1 MAAQAKETGWAGGGC
16 QCGAL
21 RYEVDLSQ
29 VQTLYCCHCREC
41 QKQSSSGFGMSMVVP
56 SAAFRL
62 LEGDPQGWSRQAE
75 SGRKVEGFHCPLCGS
90 RVFHSSSRG
99 GGFTNLRAGSL
110 DDTSRLRP
118 VGHLWTDSKQDW
130 VILPPDSLCYARQP
144 DSLDALVARYQA
156 QCAGGKDSA
165 G

>member
-1 MAAQAKETGWAGGGC
+1 VAAQAKQAGWARGGC

-29 VQTLYCCHCREC
+29 VQTFYCCHCREC

-62 LEGDPQGWSRQAE
+62 LQGAPQGWSRQAE
-75 SGRKVEGFHCPLCGS
+75 SGRKVEGFHCPTCGS

-110 DDTSRLRP
+110 DDTSGLRP
-118 VGHLWTDSKQDW
+118 VGHLWTDSKQGW
-130 VILPPDSLCYARQP
+130 VTLPPDSLCYPRQP
-144 DSLDALVARYQA
+144 DSLDDLVARYRA
-156 QCAGGKDSA
+156 QGADAKDSA

>member
-1 MAAQAKETGWAGGGC
+1 MAVPGKAAGWADGGC

-21 RYEVDLSQ
+21 RYEVDLAR

-62 LEGDPQGWSRQAE
+62 LRGEPQAWARRAD
-75 SGRKVEGFHCPLCGS
+75 SGREVTGFHCPTCGS

-99 GGFTNLRAGSL
+99 RDFTNLRAGSL
-110 DDTSRLRP
+110 DDTSVLRP

-130 VILPPDSLCYARQP
+130 VALPADSLCYPRQP
-144 DSLDALVARYQA
+144 DSFDALVARYRA
-156 QCAGGKDSA
+156 QGAGGGNPA

>member
-1 MAAQAKETGWAGGGC
+1 MAGTAQAATWVAGGC

-21 RYEVDLSQ
+21 RYEVDFAR

-56 SAAFRL
+56 ADAFRL
-62 LEGDPQGWSRQAE
+62 IAGAPQGWGRRAE
-75 SGRKVEGFHCPLCGS
+75 SGRAVTGFHCPHCGS
-90 RVFHSSSRG
+90 RVYHSSSRG
-99 GGFTNLRAGSL
+99 EGFLNVRAGSL

-118 VGHLWTDSKQDW
+118 VGHLWTDSRQKW
-130 VILPPDSLCYARQP
+130 VDLPAGSLCYPRQP
-144 DSLDALVARYQA
+144 DSLDDLVARYQA
-156 QCAGGKDSA
+156 QVAGADSA

>member
-1 MAAQAKETGWAGGGC
+1 MAGQGRHAGWATGGC

-62 LEGDPQGWSRQAE
+62 VAGAPQGWSRQAD
-75 SGRKVEGFHCPLCGS
+75 SGRQVEGFHCPACGS

-99 GGFTNLRAGSL
+99 GGFTNVRAGSL
-110 DDTSRLRP
+110 DDTSGLRP

-130 VILPPDSLCYARQP
+130 LVLPADSLCYPQQP

-156 QCAGGKDSA
+156 QGAAGKNSA